1 MLTSQTTEHRCPCGS
16 RKPFA
21 FCCEPYIEG
30 QKLAPTAEQLMRSR
44 YTAFALGAIDYLID
58 TTAPEKRD
66 AIDRAII
73 AEQIQFTTWTG
84 LTILNKEAGHK
95 DDSQGM
101 VEFEASFETE
111 EDQCVLHECSNFY
124 AKDGKWFYLDG
135 NVEVRSIA

>member
-16 RKPFA
+16 EKPFA
-21 FCCEPYIEG
+21 LCCDPYIKG

-58 TTAPEKRD
+58 TTAPEKRGLL
-66 AIDRAII
+66 DRNII

-84 LTILNKEAGHK
+84 LTILDKEAGHK
-95 DDSQGM
+95 EDAQGV

-111 EDQCVLHECSNFY
+111 EDRCILHERSNFY
-124 AKDGKWFYLDG
+124 AKDSQWFYVDG
-135 NVEVRSIA
+135 EVDIRSVA

>member
-1 MLTSQTTEHRCPCGS
+1 MLTSQTTEQRCPCGS
-16 RKPFA
+16 EKPFA

-30 QKLAPTAEQLMRSR
+30 QKPAPTAEQLMRSR

-66 AIDRAII
+66 LIDRAVI

-95 DDSQGM
+95 EDAQGM
-101 VEFEASFETE
+101 VEFEAAFETE
-111 EDQCVLHECSNFY
+111 EDQCILHERSNFY
-124 AKDGKWFYLDG
+124 AKNGQWFYLDG
-135 NVEVRSIA
+135 EVDVRSVA